1 MKRSRWHEFASWRRP
16 LSEIA
21 HSGVALVFACLLP
34 LSSGL
39 AQTPASG
46 PDQTPTPPDLK
57 IVVLEGAGAINNIR
71 QHRAKDPVI
80 QVTDDTG
87 APVKD
92 ASVTFLLPAT
102 GPSGV
107 FGASGRTLTVL
118 TDERGQAAGRG
129 LVPNQVAGK
138 FEIHVVANYRE
149 QRARALITQT
159 NATPAEAAG
168 GGSSKKFL
176 LIALIG
182 GAVAGGAFAAMG
194 HGGSS
199 AASASA
205 PAQVTNPQGAIIIP
219 GTPVFQPP
227 H

>member
-1 MKRSRWHEFASWRRP
+1 MKQFQRRECVSGCHPFSRR
-16 LSEIA
+16 A
-21 HSGVALVFACLLP
+21 HSGAALVLAWLLL

-39 AQTPASG
+39 AQTE
-46 PDQTPTPPDLK
+46 PPPGLK

-80 QVTDDTG
+80 QVTDEAG
-87 APVKD
+87 APSKD
-92 ASVTFLLPAT
+92 ASVTFLLPDT
-102 GPSGV
+102 GPSGA

-118 TDERGQAAGRG
+118 TDEKGQASGRG
-129 LVPNQVAGK
+129 LVPNQVAGQ
-138 FEIHVVANYRE
+138 FEIHVVAGYHE

-168 GGSSKKFL
+168 GGSSKRFL
-176 LIALIG
+176 LLALIG
-182 GAVAGGAFAAMG
+182 AAAAGGAFAAMG

-199 AASASA
+199 PSS
-205 PAQVTNPQGAIIIP
+205 PSPPTNSQGAVIVP
-219 GTPVFQPP
+219 GVPVFQPP

>member
-1 MKRSRWHEFASWRRP
+1 MKSRWHECLSGRRP
-16 LSEIA
+16 FPRRA
-21 HSGVALVFACLLP
+21 HFGAAFILAGLLLVSP
-34 LSSGL
+34 RL
-39 AQTPASG
+39 AQT
-46 PDQTPTPPDLK
+46 QPPPPGLQ
-57 IVVLEGAGAINNIR
+57 IVVVEGAGAINNIR

-80 QVTDDTG
+80 QVTDETG

-118 TDERGQAAGRG
+118 TDEKGQATARE

-138 FEIHVVANYRE
+138 FEIHVVASYHE
-149 QRARALITQT
+149 QTARALITQT

-168 GGSSKKFL
+168 GGSSKKFV

-199 AASASA
+199 AASPVA
-205 PAQVTNPQGAIIIP
+205 PGQVTNPQGAIIVP
-219 GTPVFQPP
+219 GVPVFQPP

>member
-1 MKRSRWHEFASWRRP
+1 VLA
-16 LSEIA
+16 
-21 HSGVALVFACLLP
+21 ALITF
-34 LSSGL
+34 SSGL
-39 AQTPASG
+39 AQTPSPPTG
-46 PDQTPTPPDLK
+46 PAQAQPSTTISSETPPSPGLK

-71 QHRAKDPVI
+71 QHRAKDPVV
-80 QVTDDTG
+80 QVTDETG

-102 GPSGV
+102 GASGV
-107 FGASGRTLTVL
+107 FGAGGRTLTVL
-118 TDERGQAAGRG
+118 TDEKGQAAGRG

-138 FEIHVVANYRE
+138 FEIHVVASYRE

-194 HGGSS
+194 HGGGSS
-199 AASASA
+199 AASPGT
-205 PAQVTNPQGAIIIP
+205 PAQITNPQGAVIVP
-219 GTPVFQPP
+219 GIPVFQPP